1 MFHCEVCDDRFETE
15 GGLLRHMGHGCE
27 DLMMVARAKKKRAAA
42 VAEVQHE
49 ASVKQCQKQTRADVF
64 EDDMRDRIAIQLGH
78 FRHRKLVAGTV
89 VDDFKDQMN
98 NWLEITCAAI
108 ELEINSL
115 LVGDDAATVKQRN
128 SLSGTVRRHLKWFQ
142 GVSTPP
148 HGTPPSQHATARSP
162 AHRRQHAIPA
172 RLTAVSHAADARRHR
187 D

>member
-148 HGTPPSQHATARSP
+148 SQHATARSP